1 MEDYSIRL
9 FPLNI
14 TPISMDFSKTVS
26 STITTTATT
35 TAISNSSIL
44 PITLTIATTTLA

>member
-1 MEDYSIRL
+1 MEVYSIRL

-14 TPISMDFSKTVS
+14 TPISMDFSKTVLS
-26 STITTTATT
+26 TTTTT